1 MEPVLSRCHLC
12 KRQLHRFH
20 SPVNAL
26 LDQNHRKSS
35 WQNSKSA
42 LGSVLTSLVLIY
54 PPAFSPVLQF
64 FGPLHMQTACFR
76 KCQRLSGFPKLS
88 SLVIF
93 NSLWWEVGIQSWLC
107 MACRKRHPGKEH
119 YSEPSVFPGTL
130 TGIEGKVHVWI
141 WAVCIHT
148 ALIQTN
154 RYTSP
159 RSSMVITL
167 GPHNEWQ

>member
-1 MEPVLSRCHLC
+1 MLCLTRTTENPVGKTAS
-12 KRQLHRFH
+12 QLWALY
-20 SPVNAL
+20 SPPWFLFTL
-26 LDQNHRKSS
+26 LPSAPCCSS
-35 WQNSKSA
+35 SGPCTCR
-42 LGSVLTSLVLIY
+42 L
-54 PPAFSPVLQF
+54 PA
-64 FGPLHMQTACFR
+64 FR

-130 TGIEGKVHVWI
+130 PGIEGKVHVWI